1 MLALERNARSF
12 FLQCRASARCQPW
25 RPVLPRGNSQRRTLA
40 AAIEPE
46 SSTNAYAHA
55 LAGKPYYV
63 TTPIFY
69 VNSGMSPHVG
79 HLYTLVLADVLK
91 RWAKLRGDTRA
102 TLLTGTDEHGMKVQ
116 KAAQK
121 ANTDVKLFCD
131 HHAEQFKALCDAAN
145 IDYDRFIRTTDEDHK
160 DVVRYVWEEL
170 NRAGFIYE
178 AKHEGWY
185 SVSDETF
192 YPSTQVHKVLDPST
206 GITKIVSIETGK
218 DVEWTSEM
226 NYHFRL
232 SEFQAPLLKYYEN
245 HAGAIV
251 PKQRMAFIMDEI
263 RSGLKDLS
271 VSRPSSRL
279 TWGIQVPGDESQ
291 TIYVWLDAL
300 FNYLT
305 MTGYP
310 FVNRNDANMMWPP
323 NCQVIG
329 KDIIRFH
336 TIYWPAF
343 LMALNLPV
351 ADRFLTHAHW
361 TMNNEKMSK
370 SAGNGVNPFYAMDR
384 FGVDC
389 IRFFMAH
396 NGGIVDDATYD
407 NSFIEETYN
416 HLLRGGLGNL
426 IHRVYKSKH
435 FDVRGAVKLVKED
448 ENFSKFITRDQW
460 SASDMEMKAIH
471 ANLRGHHARLC
482 SVREIADNHMKEP
495 DPRKAVQ
502 SICELI
508 GETNKLFHN
517 SEVWKLIKST
527 DPETRRIA
535 NYILFTSADSIRV
548 MAILLQPFMPQR
560 MKAALDL
567 MEVDESRRTFDD
579 AVFGADFTY
588 GPPALGPDAKASTE
602 VVFPMLLSVH

>member
-1 MLALERNARSF
+1 MD
-12 FLQCRASARCQPW
+12 
-25 RPVLPRGNSQRRTLA
+25 A
-40 AAIEPE
+40 AA
-46 SSTNAYAHA
+46 
-55 LAGKPYYV
+55 
-63 TTPIFY
+63 
-69 VNSGMSPHVG
+69 PHVG

-91 RWAKLRGDTRA
+91 RWAKLRGDESA

-170 NRAGFIYE
+170 NRGGFIYE

-192 YPSTQVHKVLDPST
+192 YPSTQVHKVLDPSS
-206 GITKIVSIETGK
+206 GLTKIASIETGK

-232 SEFQAPLLKYYEN
+232 SAFQTPLLKYYEE

-251 PKQRMAFIMDEI
+251 PKQRMAFITDEI

-271 VSRPSSRL
+271 ISRPSSRL

-310 FVNRNDANMMWPP
+310 FVNKNDPNMVWPP

-343 LMALNLPV
+343 LMALGLPV
-351 ADRFLTHAHW
+351 TERFLTHAHW

-407 NSFIEETYN
+407 NSFIEDTYN

-426 IHRVYKSKH
+426 IHRVFKSKH
-435 FDVRGAVKLVKED
+435 FDVREAVRLVSED
-448 ENFSKFITRDQW
+448 EGFSEFIAREQW
-460 SASDMEMKAIH
+460 TASNPEMQAVH
-471 ANLRGHHARLC
+471 ASLRNHHAKLC

-508 GETNKLFHN
+508 GEVWNTEHSSDVVDLTNLQTNKFFHN
-517 SEVWKLIKST
+517 TAIWKIIKSA
-527 DPETRRIA
+527 DPETRKIA
-535 NYILFTSADSIRV
+535 NYVLFTSAESIRI
-548 MAILLQPFMPQR
+548 MAILLQPFMPEK

-567 MEVDESRRTFDD
+567 MEVGESKRAFDEAR
-579 AVFGADFTY
+579 FGADITY
-588 GPPALGPDAKASTE
+588 GPPALEANAGAPAA
-602 VVFPMLLSVH
+602 VVFPLLLSSH

>member
-12 FLQCRASARCQPW
+12 FLQCRASARCRPSQ
-25 RPVLPRGNSQRRTLA
+25 PVLLRGNPQRRGLA

-46 SSTNAYAHA
+46 RPTIAP
-55 LAGKPYYV
+55 AGKPFYV

-69 VNSGMSPHVG
+69 VNSAPHVG

-91 RWAKLRGDTRA
+91 RWAKLRGDQRA

-121 ANTDVKLFCD
+121 ANTDIKLFCD
-131 HHAEQFKALCDAAN
+131 HHAEQFKTLCDAAN

-170 NRAGFIYE
+170 NRSGYIYE
-178 AKHEGWY
+178 AKHEM
-185 SVSDETF
+185 
-192 YPSTQVHKVLDPST
+192 VL
-206 GITKIVSIETGK
+206 GLTKIVSIETGK

-232 SEFQAPLLKYYEN
+232 SAFQAPLLKYYEE

-310 FVNRNDANMMWPP
+310 FVNRNDPNMVWPP

-343 LMALNLPV
+343 LMALELPV
-351 ADRFLTHAHW
+351 TERFLTHAHW

-426 IHRVYKSKH
+426 IHRVFKSKH
-435 FDVRGAVKLVKED
+435 FDVREAVRLAKED
-448 ENFSKFITRDQW
+448 ESFSKAITQDQW
-460 SASDMEMKAIH
+460 PSSKPELKAIH
-471 ANLRGHHARLC
+471 ASLKGQYAKLC
-482 SVREIADNHMKEP
+482 TVREIADSHMKEP

-502 SICELI
+502 SVCELI
-508 GETNKLFHN
+508 GETNKFFHN
-517 SEVWKLIKST
+517 TGVWKIIKSA

-535 NYILFTSADSIRV
+535 NYVLFTSAESIRI
-548 MAILLQPFMPQR
+548 MAILLQPFMPER

-567 MEVDESRRTFDD
+567 MEVSESKRAFED
-579 AVFGADFTY
+579 AVFGADFAY
-588 GPPALGPDAKASTE
+588 GPPALEANAKASAD
-602 VVFPMLLSVH
+602 VVFPMLLSSH

>member
-12 FLQCRASARCQPW
+12 FLQCRASARC
-25 RPVLPRGNSQRRTLA
+25 RPSLPILFCGKPQRRGLA

-46 SSTNAYAHA
+46 RPANAA
-55 LAGKPYYV
+55 AGKPYYV
-63 TTPIFY
+63 TSPIFY
-69 VNSGMSPHVG
+69 VNSAPHVG

-91 RWAKLRGDTRA
+91 RWAKLRGDEKA

-121 ANTDVKLFCD
+121 ANADIKLFCD
-131 HHAEQFKALCDAAN
+131 HHAEQFKTLCHAAN

-170 NRAGFIYE
+170 NRSGYIYE

-206 GITKIVSIETGK
+206 GLTKIVSIETGK
-218 DVEWTSEM
+218 DVEWTSEL

-232 SEFQAPLLKYYEN
+232 SAFQAPLLKYYEE

-251 PKQRMAFIMDEI
+251 PKQRMAFVMDEI

-271 VSRPSSRL
+271 ISRPSSRL

-310 FVNRNDANMMWPP
+310 FVNRNDPNMVWPP

-343 LMALNLPV
+343 LMALGLPV
-351 ADRFLTHAHW
+351 TEKFLTHAHW

-416 HLLRGGLGNL
+416 HLLRGGFGNL
-426 IHRVYKSKH
+426 IHRVFKSKH
-435 FDVRGAVKLVKED
+435 FDVREAVRLA
-448 ENFSKFITRDQW
+448 
-460 SASDMEMKAIH
+460 ASNPEKQTIRAS
-471 ANLRGHHARLC
+471 LRSHHAKLC

-508 GETNKLFHN
+508 GETNKFFHN
-517 SEVWKLIKST
+517 TEVWKIIKSA

-535 NYILFTSADSIRV
+535 NYVLFTSAESVRI
-548 MAILLQPFMPQR
+548 MAILLQPFMPER

-567 MEVDESRRTFDD
+567 MEVDESKRSLDD
-579 AVFGADFTY
+579 ALFGADFTY
-588 GPPALGPDAKASTE
+588 GPPALKADSRSAGG
-602 VVFPMLLSVH
+602 VIFPMLLSAH

>member
-1 MLALERNARSF
+1 M
-12 FLQCRASARCQPW
+12 
-25 RPVLPRGNSQRRTLA
+25 
-40 AAIEPE
+40 
-46 SSTNAYAHA
+46 
-55 LAGKPYYV
+55 
-63 TTPIFY
+63 
-69 VNSGMSPHVG
+69 
-79 HLYTLVLADVLK
+79 VLADVLK
-91 RWAKLRGDTRA
+91 RWAKLRGDERA

-116 KAAQK
+116 KAAAK

-131 HHAEQFKALCDAAN
+131 HHAEQFKHLCDAAN

-170 NRAGFIYE
+170 NRGGYIYE

-192 YPSTQVHKVLDPST
+192 YPSTQVHKVLDPSI
-206 GITKIVSIETGK
+206 GLTKIVSIETGK
-218 DVEWTSEM
+218 DVEWTSET

-232 SEFQAPLLKYYEN
+232 SALQQRLLKHYEDN
-245 HAGAIV
+245 PGTIV
-251 PKQRMAFIMDEI
+251 PKQRMKFIMDEI
-263 RSGLKDLS
+263 RGGLKDLS

-279 TWGIQVPGDESQ
+279 TWGVQVPGDESQ

-310 FVNRNDANMMWPP
+310 FVNRNDPDMMWPP
-323 NCQVIG
+323 SCQVIG

-351 ADRFLTHAHW
+351 TERFLTHAHW

-384 FGVDC
+384 FGVDT
-389 IRFFMAH
+389 IRFYMAH
-396 NGGIVDDATYD
+396 NGGIVDDAMYE
-407 NSFIEETYN
+407 NSFIAEVYD

-426 IHRVYKSKH
+426 IHRVFRSKH
-435 FDVRGAVKLVKED
+435 FSVRKAIEAVKQDELVSEIVSQYRRKGNRPELED
-448 ENFSKFITRDQW
+448 LVGII
-460 SASDMEMKAIH
+460 KAH
-471 ANLRGHHARLC
+471 YGKL
-482 SVREIADNHMKEP
+482 SSMREVADNYMREP

-508 GETNKLFHN
+508 GEVGSVCLPK
-517 SEVWKLIKST
+517 V
-527 DPETRRIA
+527 
-535 NYILFTSADSIRV
+535 IR
-548 MAILLQPFMPQR
+548 
-560 MKAALDL
+560 
-567 MEVDESRRTFDD
+567 
-579 AVFGADFTY
+579 
-588 GPPALGPDAKASTE
+588 
-602 VVFPMLLSVH
+602 